1 MKGSLWTGRSAG
13 CIQSSIA
20 HGGESGQEKRSRQ
33 GILPGGHVLRPVQ
46 ILHVV

>member
-1 MKGSLWTGRSAG
+1 MDGAQRGLHP
-13 CIQSSIA
+13 IQHCSW
-20 HGGESGQEKRSRQ
+20 GESGQEKRSRQ